1 MRSFITAS
9 ILLTIFFAAFGFF
22 RFSSIGGEAIWQ
34 MSQQGKLL
42 LPLVGVSAMLDSVNP
57 CAISLLLV
65 TIAFLFSVGKARG
78 GILKIGLAYIFG
90 IFLAYFLIG
99 LGLLQAFHLFNTPN
113 FMGLIGASLLVL
125 LGALSI
131 LQFFLPQ
138 FPLSFKIPDAVHRP
152 MAKLMER
159 GSVPAAF
166 LLGGLVGVCEF
177 PCTGGPYLMVLGML
191 HDQASYLK
199 GVAYLVFYNIIFTL
213 PLVLILLL
221 SGNTVVVEKIQMWQ
235 RTRRKVLRLGT
246 GIGMI
251 ALGVI
256 IFLL

>member
-1 MRSFITAS
+1 
-9 ILLTIFFAAFGFF
+9 
-22 RFSSIGGEAIWQ
+22 
-34 MSQQGKLL
+34 
-42 LPLVGVSAMLDSVNP
+42 
-57 CAISLLLV
+57 
-65 TIAFLFSVGKARG
+65 
-78 GILKIGLAYIFG
+78 
-90 IFLAYFLIG
+90 
-99 LGLLQAFHLFNTPN
+99 
-113 FMGLIGASLLVL
+113 
-125 LGALSI
+125 
-131 LQFFLPQ
+131 
-138 FPLSFKIPDAVHRP
+138 
-152 MAKLMER
+152 
-159 GSVPAAF
+159 
-166 LLGGLVGVCEF
+166 
-177 PCTGGPYLMVLGML
+177 MVLGML